1 MDTKSKF
8 ALFYYKLLINLEIL
22 KTIKTFTLGI
32 LLVLVAVACQSKN
45 GYLKQFEKFV
55 TTVEQDCANYSTE
68 DWAGA
73 DAQFQAFTET
83 EYQKY
88 EDKLNPE
95 DQNRLGRLVARYAKV
110 RYRSA
115 MQQAGDYVE
124 DVMDE
129 VEGFVEEMEEDL
141 DE

>member
-1 MDTKSKF
+1 MP
-8 ALFYYKLLINLEIL
+8 
-22 KTIKTFTLGI
+22 KTFTLGI

-45 GYLKQFEKFV
+45 GYLNQFEKFIA
-55 TTVEQDCANYSTE
+55 TVEQECTKYSTE
-68 DWAGA
+68 DWAGT
-73 DAQFQAFTET
+73 DAQFQAFTTT

-88 EDKLNPE
+88 ERKLTPE

-110 RYRSA
+110 RYRST

-129 VEGFVEEMEEDL
+129 VEGFVEEMEE
-141 DE
+141 EGNE

>member
-83 EYQKY
+83 EYQKH
-88 EDKLNPE
+88 ESKLTPE
-95 DQNRLGRLVARYAKV
+95 DCNLIGRLTVRYTKV
-110 RYRSA
+110 RYKSA
-115 MQQAGDYVE
+115 LQQAGDYVE
-124 DVMDE
+124 DVMNVVD
-129 VEGFVEEMEEDL
+129 GFVEEFEKEGK
-141 DE
+141 E

>member
-1 MDTKSKF
+1 M
-8 ALFYYKLLINLEIL
+8 

-45 GYLKQFEKFV
+45 GYLNQFEKFIS
-55 TTVEQDCANYSTE
+55 TVEQECANYSTE

-95 DQNRLGRLVARYAKV
+95 DCNLIGRLTVRYTKV
-110 RYRSA
+110 RYKSA
-115 MQQAGDYVE
+115 LQQAGDYVE
-124 DVMDE
+124 DVMNVVD
-129 VEGFVEEMEEDL
+129 GFVEEFENERN
-141 DE
+141 E

>member
-1 MDTKSKF
+1 M
-8 ALFYYKLLINLEIL
+8 
-22 KTIKTFTLGI
+22 KTIKTFTIGI

-45 GYLKQFEKFV
+45 GYLNQFEKFIS
-55 TTVEQDCANYSTE
+55 TVEQDCANYSTE

-95 DQNRLGRLVARYAKV
+95 DQNQIGRLKAKYYKV
-110 RYRSA
+110 RYKSA

-124 DVMDE
+124 DVMNVVD
-129 VEGFVEEMEEDL
+129 GFVEEFENERN
-141 DE
+141 E

>member
-1 MDTKSKF
+1 M
-8 ALFYYKLLINLEIL
+8 

-45 GYLKQFEKFV
+45 GYLNQFEKFIS
-55 TTVEQDCANYSTE
+55 TVEQDCANYSTE

-73 DAQFQAFTET
+73 DAQFQAFTTT

-88 EDKLNPE
+88 ESKLTPE
-95 DQNRLGRLVARYAKV
+95 DQNQIGRLKAKYYKV
-110 RYRSA
+110 RYKSA

-129 VEGFVEEMEEDL
+129 VEGFVEEMEEEED
-141 DE
+141 DD